1 MSINRDERRKAG
13 ISKETADKLNQLNS
27 PCTVIEAVQLAQ
39 GVAKD
44 AVDQYHKS
52 LNPLIVSM
60 SLQIELLKEILI
72 SKEVLNEEE
81 YNNALEKKIQQF
93 NEDKEK
99 AMEELRKQEEQ
110 AMAEA
115 ENESPKT
122 DMKPQPL
129 EIVKDN

>member
-1 MSINRDERRKAG
+1 MSINREERRKAG

-44 AVDQYHKS
+44 AVDQYHRS
-52 LNPLIVSM
+52 INPLIVSL
-60 SLQIELLKEILI
+60 SLQVELLKEIIINKANII
-72 SKEVLNEEE
+72 SEED
-81 YNNALEKKIQQF
+81 YTKQLEERIDQF
-93 NEDKEK
+93 NKDKEK
-99 AMEELRKQEEQ
+99 AMEELRQREEEASKEQE
-110 AMAEA
+110 
-115 ENESPKT
+115 PKT